1 MALKGTIEDLS
12 VSDLVKIHCIGRARA
27 RVRLT
32 HPEVDAELYFDS
44 GDIVDARY
52 DSVSGVDAVYKALS
66 MSQGGYHVELN
77 ATPSSRTINEGWQ
90 EILRRWEH

>member
-12 VSDLVKIHCIGRARA
+12 VSDLVKIHCIGKARA

-32 HPEVDAELYFDS
+32 HPEANAEIYFDS

-52 DSVSGVDAVYKALS
+52 GCVSGVDAVYKALS
-66 MSQGGYHVELN
+66 MSQGGYHVDLN
-77 ATPSSRTINEGWQ
+77 VTSPSRTINEDWR
-90 EILRRWEH
+90 EILRRWAH